1 MTEEIT
7 DRRLHAT
14 MRRTAR
20 AMFHRGHRTNKD
32 RHARRYAP
40 SQERILATLV
50 KRDESIAQ
58 SELLELLNIRPSSLS
73 ELLGKME
80 TKGYIERTTS
90 EGDGRAVDVSIT
102 DAGREL
108 LEEVREVH
116 RRRDEELFGIL
127 TDEERVQLAS
137 ILDKLSAHWKEIS
150 EERER
155 RFNEDGPHPDRE
167 TVCVRGR
174 RK

>member
-40 SQERILATLV
+40 SQERIL
-50 KRDESIAQ
+50 
-58 SELLELLNIRPSSLS
+58 
-73 ELLGKME
+73 
-80 TKGYIERTTS
+80 ERTTS

-102 DAGREL
+102 DAGREF

-127 TDEERVQLAS
+127 TDEERVQLAT

-155 RFNEDGPHPDRE
+155 RFNEDGSHPDRE

-174 RK
+174 RRK